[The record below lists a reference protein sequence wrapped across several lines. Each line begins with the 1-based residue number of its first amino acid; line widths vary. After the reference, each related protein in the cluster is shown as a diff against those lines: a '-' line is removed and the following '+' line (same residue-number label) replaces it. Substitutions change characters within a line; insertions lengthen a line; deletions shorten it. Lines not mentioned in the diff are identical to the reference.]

1 MYSKILFGLCV
12 FFLSLNLVFA
22 SEKDIL
28 NISSKNVVAM
38 EVSTGRVLFS
48 KRHMEKTKIAST
60 TKIMT
65 CIIALENCSLDEM
78 CKISKKAAR
87 NRRVDGRT

>member
-1 MYSKILFGLCV
+1 MYSKILVSLCV
-12 FFLSLNLVFA
+12 FFLALNLVFA

-48 KRHMEKTKIAST
+48 KKHMEKTLIQST
-60 TKIMT
+60 H
-65 CIIALENCSLDEM
+65 CY
-78 CKISKKAAR
+78 KISIPPTSKSILPQLYTEAS
-87 NRRVDGRT
+87 